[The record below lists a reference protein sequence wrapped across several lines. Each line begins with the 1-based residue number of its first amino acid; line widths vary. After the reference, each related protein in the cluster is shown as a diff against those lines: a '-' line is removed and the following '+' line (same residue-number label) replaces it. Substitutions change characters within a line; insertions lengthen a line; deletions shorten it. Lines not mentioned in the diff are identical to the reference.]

1 MSVSGKSISKNYNES
16 AVFFSMRKH
25 CHMHF
30 SFQLQIE
37 EIHARTNDFLVIF
50 IFITC
55 RYFVFIFYLSSFG

>member
-37 EIHARTNDFLVIF
+37 KNSCTHK
-50 IFITC
+50 
-55 RYFVFIFYLSSFG
+55 RYFSDFYIYYM